1 MLYDKVRQRL
11 TASRWFSQGT
21 PVSSTNITDHH
32 DITEILLKVALSTLI
47 PQINVLIP
55 GKHIFFIV

>member
-11 TASRWFSQGT
+11 TASQWFSQGT
-21 PVSSTNITDHH
+21 PVSSTN
-32 DITEILLKVALSTLI
+32 ITEILLKVALSTLI
-47 PQINVLIP
+47 PQIDVLIP